1 MLDVDR
7 MGIEAVIKEALQA
20 VNPRLEKAIHLSF
33 DIDALDPLVA
43 PSTGTAVPG
52 GLTLREGLRICEEVS
67 ATGKLS
73 IVELAEINPLLGSKE
88 DVVKTQS
95 SAVQI
100 LRACLGHCR
109 SGHLPFNVRN
119 LTDQEKTFLSVKL
132 IGINTH
138 NVYKKYER
146 SFSGYENLI
155 FNIDYANFSIE
166 KQKHVNVNSKRHLG
180 SIDTKLFDI
189 QGFILK
195 KKFNMNNLILFP
207 FETDNPYEDDRILA
221 QMSYVPV
228 QVLEARKNGR
238 ILMKRIYYAS
248 KSSNSFPD
256 LSHCPVY
263 ECSVSHT
270 IKQAD
275 LVVFENDAELSR
287 LKKQKNQSWLIYHLE
302 SPRHF
307 PFPMF
312 KNLINFT
319 ATYTVDSTIVTPY
332 YKYVP
337 FSDMVPKDLNH
348 SIEFDKDFS
357 NGKTK
362 MIAWFVDIYG
372 ACGDLI
378 CDKYNSTCFESLKND
393 YKFYLSFENSICQ
406 DYITEKN
413 TVVPIVMGASKSEYV
428 RSAPSNSFIH
438 VDDFN
443 SVKQLADYLYY
454 LDNNKTAY
462 NEYFKWHN
470 HGTVDFNTFT
480 DCRLCM
486 LAHEIDNLER
496 PYWYEDVN
504 QWRENSCENRKFPI
518 I

>member
-1 MLDVDR
+1 M
-7 MGIEAVIKEALQA
+7 K
-20 VNPRLEKAIHLSF
+20 F
-33 DIDALDPLVA
+33 
-43 PSTGTAVPG
+43 
-52 GLTLREGLRICEEVS
+52 C
-67 ATGKLS
+67 
-73 IVELAEINPLLGSKE
+73 LLGYRN
-88 DVVKTQS
+88 VKRTIFKKPIFVFVYS
-95 SAVQI
+95 LLLFSLIFLIAN
-100 LRACLGHCR
+100 H
-109 SGHLPFNVRN
+109 S
-119 LTDQEKTFLSVKL
+119 EKTFLSVKL
-132 IGINTH
+132 IDINTH

-166 KQKHVNVNSKRHLG
+166 KQKNVNVNSKRHLG

-238 ILMKRIYYAS
+238 ILMKRIYYPS

-270 IKQAD
+270 IQQAD
-275 LVVFENDAELSR
+275 LVVFENDAELSS

-307 PFPMF
+307 SFPMF

-362 MIAWFVDIYG
+362 MIAWFVSNCNGGGPRMNYAKELMKYIKVDIYG

-378 CDKYNSTCFESLKND
+378 CDKYNSKCFESLKND

-406 DYITEKN
+406 DYITEKFFLNALKN

-496 PYWYEDVN
+496 PYWYEDIN